1 MTTTG
6 FARWGRRQRL
16 AAVVIMGLTLPSIG
30 HAASFDCARART
42 ADEHA
47 ICNNRA
53 LNDKDVQLA
62 TTLKIALE
70 LVAMGQRGEL
80 LDQEQTW
87 LEHRRTCAD
96 NLVCLTRSYD
106 QRLKEVQSVIDAIQS
121 AGPY

>member
-1 MTTTG
+1 MTQS
-6 FARWGRRQRL
+6 ALWIWRQRI
-16 AAVVIMGLTLPSIG
+16 AALVIMGVTLPSIG
-30 HAASFDCARART
+30 HAASFDCARAST

-47 ICNNRA
+47 ICNHRA

-70 LVAMGQRGEL
+70 LVAMGQRGDI
-80 LDQEQTW
+80 LDKEQVW